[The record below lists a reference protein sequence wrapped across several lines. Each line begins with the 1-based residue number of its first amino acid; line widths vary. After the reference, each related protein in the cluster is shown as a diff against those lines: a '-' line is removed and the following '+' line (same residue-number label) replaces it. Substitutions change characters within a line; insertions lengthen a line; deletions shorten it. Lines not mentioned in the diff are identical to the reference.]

1 MTASLLMLI
10 GGIALVVGALV
21 CILNGVCFIKSEGSN
36 FGATALVHLL
46 FGFVAWLGGLAL
58 VAGFIWFMVL
68 VIVKEVKGAPQSEQ
82 QKVEVTH

>member
-10 GGIALVVGALV
+10 GGIALVVGAMV
-21 CILNGVCFIKSEGSN
+21 CILNGVCFIKSEGRN
-36 FGATALVHLL
+36 FGFVALVHLL